1 MLSSRCSTAS
11 MLLPLL
17 FSIFL
22 FLFII
27 HLKGNQHLSFEFPN
41 FSLSSIKGIT
51 TQLLRPHGQYLANSA
66 YRSLEH
72 RSKKRT
78 SFDVVEE
85 GLAKAR
91 ASIREA
97 ILYRNHS
104 NSGKQE
110 HFIPKGSIY
119 RNPHAF
125 HQSHMEMVKRF
136 KVWVYEEGEQPL
148 VHYGPVNDI
157 YAIEGQ
163 FIDEIDNSKRSPFK
177 ARNPD
182 EAHAF
187 FLPLSVV
194 NVVHY
199 VYKPYMSQNDYSRD
213 RLQRLV
219 EDYIGVVADKYP
231 YWNRS
236 NGADHFL
243 LSCHDWRIEEG
254 LARARS
260 FIQEAI
266 RSKINT
272 TATKDSFV
280 PKDSIYWN
288 PHAFHQ
294 SHVEMMKRLKVWAYK
309 EGEQPL
315 VHDGPVNNKYS
326 IEGQFIDEMDMASM
340 SPFKATHPEQAH
352 LFLLPYSVS
361 KVIRYVYKPRR
372 SRSDYD
378 PDRLQ
383 RLVADYINILA
394 NRYPYWNRSKGADHF
409 LVSCHDWGP
418 RISDANPE
426 LFKYFIRALCNANTS
441 EGFQPNRDVSIP
453 EVYLPSGKLGPPNM
467 GQHPNN
473 RTILAFFAGGA
484 HGKIRKKLLK
494 RWKNKDKE
502 VQVHEYLP
510 KGQDYTKLMGL
521 SKFCLCPSGHEV
533 ASPRVVEAIYAG
545 CVPVIICDNYSLP
558 FIDVLNWRKF
568 SMEIAVERM
577 PEIKTI
583 LQSVSKDKYLELS
596 HIEMVKRFKVWV
608 YQEGEQPLVHDG
620 PVNNIYAIEGQFMDE
635 IDNNDKWSQFRARH
649 PEEAHVFFL
658 PFSIANVVH
667 YVYKPIL
674 KQSDYEPVRLQ
685 LLVEDYISVIEDKY
699 PYWNRSKGADH
710 FLLSCHDWAPKV
722 SNGNPE
728 LFQSFIRALCNANT
742 SEGFHPNRDVS
753 IPEVYLPVGKLG
765 PPSLGQ
771 HPNSRTILA
780 FFAGG
785 VHGEIRKILLKHWK
799 DKDNEVRVHEYLPKS
814 QNYTKLMGQSKF
826 CLCPSGH
833 EVASPRVVEAIHAG
847 CVPVIICDNYSLPF
861 SDVLHWSQFSVEVSV
876 QKIPEIKSILQSI
889 SRKKYLRLHMNV
901 LRVRRHFMI
910 NRPAKPFD
918 MMHMI
923 LHSIWLR
930 RLNIKAKAIKFKGNG
945 ISQKYPSLE
954 KIEEGLARA
963 RASIQESI
971 RSRNYTS
978 ANRVNFVPKGSI
990 YLNPHAF
997 HQSHEEML
1005 KRFKVWVYEEGE
1017 QPLVHDGPANDIYS
1031 IEGQFIDEIDNDA
1044 KWSHFRAEHPDQAQ
1058 VFFLPFSIANVVHYV
1073 YKPIRKHSDYEPIRL
1088 QRLVE
1093 DYIGVIANKYPYWN
1107 RSEGADHFLLSC
1119 HDWGP
1124 KVSYGNPKL
1133 FKNFIRVLCN
1143 ANTSEGFLPNKD
1155 VSIPEVYLPKGK
1167 LGPPNLGQRPND
1179 RSILA
1184 FFAGREHGDIRKIL
1198 LNHWKGKD
1206 NDIQVHEYLPKG
1218 KNYTQ
1223 LMGQSKFCLCPSGY
1237 EVASPRVVE
1246 AIHAGCVPVLISS
1259 SYSPPFTDVLN
1270 WSQFSVEIPVEKI
1283 SEIKTILQSISRNSQ
1298 FSVKI
1303 PVEKIPKI
1311 KTILQSVSRKKYLK
1325 FAHECIENLKVFC
1338 DFFGKARY
1346 FMINRSAKP
1355 FDQIHMIF
1363 HLILFTRLNLKLI
1376 EQQHSTVPFMPSL
1389 QDVNVTID
1397 KTKPHKEVVANLVQG
1412 KKRNRNSSL
1421 VRIEE
1426 DLAEARVAIRRAI
1439 LKRNFTSDKKEIFVP
1454 RGCVYRNAYAFHQS
1468 HIEMLKRFKVWTYK
1482 EGELPLA
1489 HEGPMSSIYGI
1500 EGHLIAQI
1508 DNRTG
1513 PFSARYPDEA
1523 HVFMLPISVT
1533 QIVRY
1538 VYNPLTTYSRDQLM
1552 RITVDY
1558 TNIIAHRYP
1567 YWNRT
1572 KGADHFLA
1580 SCHDWAPDISREE
1593 SGRELFKNIIRV
1605 LCNANTSEGFKPEKD
1620 VPMPEMN
1627 LQGFKLSSP
1636 IPGFDLNN
1644 RSILAFFA
1652 GGAHGRIRKILLEHW
1667 KDKDEEVQ
1675 VHEYLPKGVDYQGLM
1690 GQSKFCLCPSGYE
1703 VASPRI
1709 VESINIGCVPVI
1721 VSDYYQL
1728 PFSDVLDW
1736 SKFSLHIPSRR
1747 IAEIKTILKNVPHA
1761 KYLKL
1766 QKRVMKVQRHFEL
1779 NRPAKP
1785 FDVFHMILHSI
1796 WLRRLNIRLHH

>member
-148 VHYGPVNDI
+148 VHYGPVND
-157 YAIEGQ
+157 
-163 FIDEIDNSKRSPFK
+163 
-177 ARNPD
+177 
-182 EAHAF
+182 
-187 FLPLSVV
+187 
-194 NVVHY
+194 
-199 VYKPYMSQNDYSRD
+199 
-213 RLQRLV
+213 
-219 EDYIGVVADKYP
+219 
-231 YWNRS
+231 
-236 NGADHFL
+236 
-243 LSCHDWRIEEG
+243 
-254 LARARS
+254 
-260 FIQEAI
+260 
-266 RSKINT
+266 
-272 TATKDSFV
+272 
-280 PKDSIYWN
+280 
-288 PHAFHQ
+288 
-294 SHVEMMKRLKVWAYK
+294 
-309 EGEQPL
+309 
-315 VHDGPVNNKYS
+315 
-326 IEGQFIDEMDMASM
+326 
-340 SPFKATHPEQAH
+340 
-352 LFLLPYSVS
+352 
-361 KVIRYVYKPRR
+361 
-372 SRSDYD
+372 
-378 PDRLQ
+378 
-383 RLVADYINILA
+383 
-394 NRYPYWNRSKGADHF
+394 
-409 LVSCHDWGP
+409 
-418 RISDANPE
+418 
-426 LFKYFIRALCNANTS
+426 
-441 EGFQPNRDVSIP
+441 
-453 EVYLPSGKLGPPNM
+453 
-467 GQHPNN
+467 
-473 RTILAFFAGGA
+473 
-484 HGKIRKKLLK
+484 
-494 RWKNKDKE
+494 
-502 VQVHEYLP
+502 
-510 KGQDYTKLMGL
+510 
-521 SKFCLCPSGHEV
+521 
-533 ASPRVVEAIYAG
+533 
-545 CVPVIICDNYSLP
+545 
-558 FIDVLNWRKF
+558 
-568 SMEIAVERM
+568 
-577 PEIKTI
+577 
-583 LQSVSKDKYLELS
+583 
-596 HIEMVKRFKVWV
+596 
-608 YQEGEQPLVHDG
+608 
-620 PVNNIYAIEGQFMDE
+620 IYAIEGQFMDE

-1283 SEIKTILQSISRNSQ
+1283 SEIKTILQSISRNRYLRLHMNVLRVRRHFMLNRPAKPFDLMHMILHS
-1298 FSVKI
+1298 I
-1303 PVEKIPKI
+1303 WLRRLNLRLIEKIPKI